1 MRTAFKW
8 IIWAIIISTVATLL
22 LGPLCVYSYADDKA
36 KLSVDVATAAQQA
49 AEQASPEL
57 PDDFGGR
64 GDRTVQWSENN
75 PSGLIETT
83 VEVAEKWLVSETWC
97 VYCPAAKARF
107 LKEGNPASNIIT
119 IADAKR
125 LHGKTVSSVP
135 FEYTTSA
142 TKTYKQPPSYRKQ
155 WPPETSIDGHLTTL
169 TKEKLLD
176 HLRNGGPHQGKHWQ
190 EWHLE
195 SWSKEQ
201 LTALHEDDHDDKV
214 PTYQEIQTVEATVT
228 GPADSKSIAAALV
241 AHVQRHS
248 KGEEGVSQGI
258 LPTVPID
265 LPDSFLA
272 IIDGMLDQDGANP
285 VNGVRL
291 KWGEGE
297 RSITFSPRVE
307 LTLRKIVELDIA
319 VDKITVNGRE
329 VTISVVKPAFCPD
342 LKVRLQ

>member
-64 GDRTVQWSENN
+64 GDRTVQWSEDK
-75 PSGLIETT
+75 PSRIVETT
-83 VEVAEKWLVSETWC
+83 VTEKWLVTSENC
-97 VYCPAAKARF
+97 VYCPAAKTRF
-107 LKEGNPASNIIT
+107 LSAGNPANHIISVSE
-119 IADAKR
+119 AKKR
-125 LHGKTVSSVP
+125 HDKTVRAVP
-135 FEYTTSA
+135 FEYETVT
-142 TKTYKQPPSYRKQ
+142 TYKQPPSYRKQ

-214 PTYQEIQTVEATVT
+214 PTYQEIQTVEATVS

-285 VNGVRL
+285 VSGVRL